1 MKWPNPTGSVQR
13 SSCETYLITQANSK
27 DWVAYYMP
35 RGEPVEEIAV
45 RPSDES
51 ARKAC
56 DDHAITI
63 SRRV

>member
-13 SSCETYLITQANSK
+13 SSCETYLITQATSK

-45 RPSDES
+45 KASDLL
-51 ARKAC
+51 ARLAC
-56 DDHAITI
+56 DDHE
-63 SRRV
+63 RRARG